1 MPRAPVVSREMK
13 VTKAECLVIDMAA
26 GKPNMYTD
34 TKYAGRVY
42 KTEDALIEAL
52 RKMYESD
59 TFKIAK
65 VKNFAPAQVRAT
77 QSAEDFIA
85 GAEVKEVDSSD
96 KEEEE

>member
-13 VTKAECLVIDMAA
+13 VTKAECLVIDMTAR
-26 GKPNMYTD
+26 KPNMYTAVR
-34 TKYAGRVY
+34 YAGRVY
-42 KTEDALIEAL
+42 KTKDALIEAL

-65 VKNFAPAQVRAT
+65 VKSFAPVQVRAT
-77 QSAEDFIA
+77 QSAEDFIV

>member
-13 VTKAECLVIDMAA
+13 VTKASCLVIDMQA
-26 GKPNMYTD
+26 GKPNMYTKD
-34 TKYAGRVY
+34 LFAGRVY

-59 TFKIAK
+59 TFKVAK
-65 VKNFAPAQVRAT
+65 VKSFAPAHVRAT
-77 QSAEDFIA
+77 QSAEDFIV
-85 GAEVKEVDSSD
+85 GAEVKEVDSLD